1 MQGVGKGKG
10 KGKGEENSSSLL
22 FPSSAEGGGEIAVGG
37 SAGRRDRRGGRSPG
51 EEIAAGGSA
60 GGIAERRD
68 RRGERSRT
76 TTMTA
81 NDERRRCDGN

>member
-1 MQGVGKGKG
+1 MRGVGKG
-10 KGKGEENSSSLL
+10 KGKGEENDSSLL

-37 SAGRRDRRGGRSPG
+37 SAGRRDRREKRSPR
-51 EEIAAGGSA
+51 GGA
-60 GGIAERRD
+60 PGGIVGRRD

-76 TTMTA
+76 ATVTA